1 MREVVSK
8 EVMKLIDVR
17 IVFPIIDSKCIS
29 LIQCVPKKGGVA
41 VVRNEKNELILTRRV
56 SGWRICM
63 DYCKLN
69 DAIQKDHYHITFI
82 DHILDGLQG
91 Q

>member
-1 MREVVSK
+1 M
-8 EVMKLIDVR
+8 VR
-17 IVFPIIDSKCIS
+17 CRN
-29 LIQCVPKKGGVA
+29 CVPNLDSMWVSPMQRVLKKGGMI
-41 VVRNEKNELILTRRV
+41 VVRNKNNELILTRRV

>member
-1 MREVVSK
+1 MQRV
-8 EVMKLIDVR
+8 L
-17 IVFPIIDSKCIS
+17 
-29 LIQCVPKKGGVA
+29 KKGGMI
-41 VVRNEKNELILTRRV
+41 VVRNKNNELILTRRV